1 MERERTDGLNQ
12 REETIRKMGW
22 REGGGLGGGAGGL
35 GGGGGGLEG
44 LLKET
49 GLSYPFTYIR
59 PLCVSAIHSPSP
71 SLRCCPFSQHC
82 HTILESYFGLWTML
96 LSYHILLS
104 NFSVIRVNDLP
115 FSNANYH
122 FLS

>member
-1 MERERTDGLNQ
+1 
-12 REETIRKMGW
+12 MG
-22 REGGGLGGGAGGL
+22 RRGGGGLGGE
-35 GGGGGGLEG
+35 GGGGGGVVG

-49 GLSYPFTYIR
+49 GLTYPFTYIR

-71 SLRCCPFSQHC
+71 SPRCCHFSQHF
-82 HTILESYFGLWTML
+82 HTILVSYFGFWTMS
-96 LSYHILLS
+96 LSYHILPS
-104 NFSVIRVNDLP
+104 NFSVIRVNHLP